1 MSSLVISIPAP
12 YVTYQKYADDTGLKL
27 SKVQALAREGR
38 LPILPKRSANEAPL
52 INMVALMKQANDL
65 AEKAGI

>member
-38 LPILPKRSANEAPL
+38 LPILPKRSSNEAPL
-52 INMVALMKQANDL
+52 INMIALMKQANDL